1 MKFSVKRKFNYT
13 LRYFS
18 SDIDL
23 RQVSLVTVLLWVTLV
38 KISISAFWVFILE
51 LMELA
56 SVWSY
61 NDLNTYIDIKTGP
74 NFLYFNFLNFIQAE
88 DLSNPILILLA
99 CVGSVLIDT
108 ICIYLYVTTYHIKRY
123 IIIMYL
129 LFCLHPYFSFY
140 TFRFDTM
147 FFGKI
152 ACVLFIAKLLWKE
165 KINSE
170 LSNFLILFLS
180 MFRLSNLVFL
190 FASMLSDRR
199 LTKSEFNKTFVFSS
213 LIFLILAYVVFTL
226 NNNQFDTSNM
236 ESVSYTNLVLSTP
249 TIYGWALEDTQKLFG
264 TYGLALDNLILYTIK
279 TVILFGGRE
288 AIYTTKFEY
297 FDNSNFIYLE
307 YFAVF
312 GFALFNL
319 VCLISFVLFAKRNKF
334 LIPILLSF
342 SLLVLHIL
350 TVSHMRYLIAFY
362 PMLLIGWISLGQNN
376 KKISVIDNIA
386 KTQS

>member
-1 MKFSVKRKFNYT
+1 VKRKFNIT
-13 LRYFS
+13 LKYFS

-23 RQVSLVTVLLWVTLV
+23 SKISFISVLLWVTLV
-38 KISISAFWVFILE
+38 KISISTFWVLIIEF
-51 LMELA
+51 MELA
-56 SVWSY
+56 SVWTY
-61 NDLNTYIDIKTGP
+61 NDLNTYLGIKVGP

-88 DLSNPILILLA
+88 SLSNPILILLA

-108 ICIYLYVTTYHIKRY
+108 ACIYLYVFKYHTNRY
-123 IIIMYL
+123 VIIMYL

-170 LSNFLILFLS
+170 LSNFLIVFLS

-199 LTKSEFNKTFVFSS
+199 LIKSEFNKTFVFSS
-213 LIFLILAYVVFTL
+213 LIFLILAYVSFNL
-226 NNNQFDTSNM
+226 NNTKLVTVNM
-236 ESVSYTNLVLSTP
+236 ENISYTDIVFSTP
-249 TIYGWALEDTQKLFG
+249 TTYGWVIEDTKNFFG
-264 TYGLALDNLILYTIK
+264 TYGLALDNLILYMIK
-279 TVILFGGRE
+279 TLILFGGRE

-297 FDNSNFIYLE
+297 FDNSNFLYLE

-312 GFALFNL
+312 SLSLFNL

-334 LIPILLSF
+334 LIPILLSL
-342 SLLVLHIL
+342 SLLLLHIL

-362 PMLLIGWISLGQNN
+362 PMLLIGWISLGQKN
-376 KKISVIDNIA
+376 KKISVKNTI
-386 KTQS
+386 T